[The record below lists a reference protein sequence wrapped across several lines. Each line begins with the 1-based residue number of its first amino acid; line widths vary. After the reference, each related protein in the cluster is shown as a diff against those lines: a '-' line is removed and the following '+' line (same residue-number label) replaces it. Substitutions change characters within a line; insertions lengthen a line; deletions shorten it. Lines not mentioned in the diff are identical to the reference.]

1 MEVNAK
7 YIAYCGSKS
16 NKFEKKN
23 ASKPNKWD
31 KLKPLLNYPLNSIQ
45 FCLFQLKQ
53 AETKRALETCCNDRS
68 F

>member
-1 MEVNAK
+1 MKNTLLTVVRSQ
-7 YIAYCGSKS
+7 ISL
-16 NKFEKKN
+16 KKN
-23 ASKPNKWD
+23 ASKTNKWD

-45 FCLFQLKQ
+45 FCVFQLKQ